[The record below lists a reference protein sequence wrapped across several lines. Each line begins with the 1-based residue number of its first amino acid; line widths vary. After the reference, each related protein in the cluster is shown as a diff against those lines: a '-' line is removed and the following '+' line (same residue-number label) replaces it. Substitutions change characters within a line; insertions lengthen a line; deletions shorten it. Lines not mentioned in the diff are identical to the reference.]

1 MEKML
6 FGGRV
11 KKNIVFGLSFLII
24 PWIALVSLIMDKD
37 QLDVEEKRELVS
49 VFFALAIAMVALV
62 TIIGSVV
69 TFALGV
75 CCIIA
80 AIQAFRGK
88 TFHIP
93 GAYHLAK
100 LIIK

>member
-6 FGGRV
+6 FGGKV

-49 VFFALAIAMVALV
+49 VFFAMAIAVVAAFTL
-62 TIIGSVV
+62 IGIVV
-69 TFALGV
+69 SAAVGV